1 MWCIFCALY
10 TVQYAHSTESPILYR
25 YIPND
30 NAWCVQRGLR
40 GLSCFLGGTTGD
52 EMVQPSALGGD
63 ALRSSPARL
72 PSHASA
78 AREVNR
84 VQQFRHK
91 RPLQRQKELAPLQ
104 YMLTYAHVSAVLFSP
119 QPPVTAA
126 YSHHL
131 KSIRPSHERRLAL
144 TVGLHIRRAD
154 SCTRIKTLQLKPAPL
169 EHMGQHSN
177 SRMCYATSVY
187 MDALLKLYRRYGPLK
202 VLVSSDSSSD
212 MVAEM
217 RAAGGAFRQVFQSSH
232 WHYLD
237 YPRDDFSYPEAA
249 AQRKSGAQ
257 PFIEFISDKR
267 QQARIGETAFADLV
281 HLSHMQFFVG
291 HLGSRFGKS
300 AWALATARHNTFV
313 PYISVDGHSPCCAI
327 DENCSRALLAMRGMV
342 DCLSFAHEHGCPNNH
357 YWQEGATARWE
368 GRCATPAER
377 RRA

>member
-1 MWCIFCALY
+1 
-10 TVQYAHSTESPILYR
+10 
-25 YIPND
+25 
-30 NAWCVQRGLR
+30 
-40 GLSCFLGGTTGD
+40 
-52 EMVQPSALGGD
+52 
-63 ALRSSPARL
+63 
-72 PSHASA
+72 
-78 AREVNR
+78 
-84 VQQFRHK
+84 
-91 RPLQRQKELAPLQ
+91 
-104 YMLTYAHVSAVLFSP
+104 ML
-119 QPPVTAA
+119 
-126 YSHHL
+126 
-131 KSIRPSHERRLAL
+131 
-144 TVGLHIRRAD
+144 
-154 SCTRIKTLQLKPAPL
+154 L
-169 EHMGQHSN
+169 E
-177 SRMCYATSVY
+177 
-187 MDALLKLYRRYGPLK
+187 LYRRYGPLK
-202 VLVSSDSSSD
+202 VLASSDSSSD

-257 PFIEFISDKR
+257 PFIEYISDKR

-281 HLSHMQFFVG
+281 HQSHMQFFVG